1 MNSIGPVIEEI
12 EKANNHKICSST
24 TQIQQMLGKN
34 KTITNFLTIKF

>member
-24 TQIQQMLGKN
+24 TQIQQMLGKA
-34 KTITNFLTIKF
+34 KL